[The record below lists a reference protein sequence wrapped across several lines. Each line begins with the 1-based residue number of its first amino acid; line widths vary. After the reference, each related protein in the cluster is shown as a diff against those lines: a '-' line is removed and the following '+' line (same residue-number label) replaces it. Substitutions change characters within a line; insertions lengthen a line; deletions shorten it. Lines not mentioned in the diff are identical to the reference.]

1 MSVIVKTGGLDGIR
15 SLGDLSTAFA
25 LAGPTAWTGAAVV
38 GFTALIAVANAYVQK
53 QKEIDDNAR
62 NAFSTWSE
70 LNSNLETQISEIT
83 RLKTALDEGSLSEQ
97 EAYNAK
103 SQLYDIQN
111 QLVNSYGD
119 QAQGIDLVNGKL
131 EDQTNLIRKN
141 IAAKEA
147 SDVLNLNENIKGN
160 DRAIKQMEAVRDYEL
175 GDIRS
180 YGFFGRDSAAE
191 NAIREIVGR
200 YEGKIGLTPSEDGIS
215 ETIYFNGN
223 AEDAY
228 DTISKFMTD
237 VRNESKKFND
247 SKLFDSILN
256 ASSQSLSDAKGTLDT
271 YKTTYEEAKRAQLIA
286 DTEMYGDKTAADWMY
301 DAVNAVEEY
310 NSALS
315 SGDTSKIDEAGRA
328 FYAIKSNIDNLLET
342 SGMGQHSF
350 LFNDIFDQ
358 VNKRIESQYK
368 LEEELATGSAKTHA
382 KILKASGLTALDL
395 KQAFDTEDL
404 QDGETQLNAIIDLA
418 DQLGYISK
426 DSAEDVYRLIDS
438 LAEWGYVAGGGI
450 SGAAKSVSAFQTSVK
465 SAIETQNNLTAAL
478 AAGNS
483 ATGMTSEQMQN
494 VISAFKD
501 IKDFD
506 MATLFENTATGIQM
520 NTEAF
525 KKYNKQIQLK
535 EQAELLDAIIAKTE
549 EYNNALNSDDK
560 EKAFKELI
568 QFQAMLDEYNAS
580 ISKYNAYITATSNA
594 NARDNYGNVVAGYK
608 SVGELIKQG
617 WTTDDSVTSFM
628 ELVRGENWNIGT
640 NWKGEEVI
648 LSTAEAYR
656 KLSEKIK
663 GTTHSL
669 KDYLTTDAK
678 GNLTSRG
685 VWRFADDLVKIF
697 GGDGSGIASKDENGL
712 YELDLTGDNL
722 QTVADRLGTTTEMV
736 ELFGKALSE
745 AGMNVHF
752 EPVAN
757 QIENLDKQIEQTKK
771 DIEAAKEAG
780 DDNGVLSGMEKLDSQ
795 TTKQIKLKVK
805 AAIEGGQ
812 SITDLLNMDDKTLS
826 KTLNIDMSEV
836 EKARQQLEQLGKET
850 GEIPLNVK
858 LDNEQF
864 SLILKGLGIE
874 VEVTPVVEES
884 PEVPPTTV
892 DVTPVLKETPTVT
905 PTTQNVTQTPPA
917 NVGSKV
923 LQANG
928 IVDYKLGSYPSTV
941 PSASGIINYTGNF
954 SGIGSPP
961 TLKGTVQYTSNSST
975 VGNGKPKSTGTMLN
989 VSHADGTAYNVL
1001 NYKRLSP
1008 SHAGG
1013 RVTLERNEY
1022 ALTNEVGKLLAN
1034 YKSI

>member
-1 MSVIVKTGGLDGIR
+1 MNGLARAD
-15 SLGDLSTAFA
+15 ANK
-25 LAGPTAWTGAAVV
+25 
-38 GFTALIAVANAYVQK
+38 LIN
-53 QKEIDDNAR
+53 EN
-62 NAFSTWSE
+62 
-70 LNSNLETQISEIT
+70 
-83 RLKTALDEGSLSEQ
+83 
-97 EAYNAK
+97 
-103 SQLYDIQN
+103 
-111 QLVNSYGD
+111 
-119 QAQGIDLVNGKL
+119 VNGY
-131 EDQTNLIRKN
+131 N
-141 IAAKEA
+141 
-147 SDVLNLNENIKGN
+147 
-160 DRAIKQMEAVRDYEL
+160 RAVSKMETEKKYEI
-175 GDIRS
+175 GSIPS
-180 YGFFGRDSAAE
+180 FMKDSAEGKAM
-191 NAIREIVGR
+191 REILSKYSDYVES
-200 YEGKIGLTPSEDGIS
+200 YKMPDGS
-215 ETIYFNGN
+215 ETFFIRAN

-228 DTISKFMTD
+228 ETINNFMNDVKELSK
-237 VRNESKKFND
+237 E
-247 SKLFDSILN
+247 FDG
-256 ASSQSLSDAKGTLDT
+256 SSGSSMFDMFYNTSAYSLSNAKDILST
-271 YKTTYEEAKRAQLIA
+271 YKETYEEAKRAQLIA

-342 SGMGQHSF
+342 SGMSQYSSM
-350 LFNDIFDQ
+350 FNDIFDQ

-368 LEEELATGSAKTHA
+368 LEGELATGSAKTHA

-395 KQAFDTEDL
+395 KQAFDTEGL

-418 DQLGYISK
+418 DKLGYISK

-438 LAEWGYVAGGGI
+438 LAEWGYVAGGST
-450 SGAAKSVSAFQTSVK
+450 SGAAKSVSAFQASVQT
-465 SAIETQNNLTAAL
+465 AIETQNNLTAAL

-535 EQAELLDAIIAKTE
+535 EQAEMLDTIAEKTR
-549 EYNNALNSDDK
+549 EYNDAVEANDT
-560 EKAFKELI
+560 EKISSSLKELV
-568 QFQAMLDEYNAS
+568 QLQAMLNEYNAS

-648 LSTAEAYR
+648 LSTAEAYG
-656 KLSEKIK
+656 KLSEKID

-722 QTVADRLGTTTEMV
+722 QTVAERLGTTTEMV
-736 ELFGKALSE
+736 ELFGKALSD

-752 EPVAN
+752 EPVTN

-771 DIEAAKEAG
+771 EIEAAKEAG
-780 DDNGVLSGMEKLDSQ
+780 DDNGALSGMEKLDSQ

-812 SITDLLNMDDKTLS
+812 SITDLLNMDNETLS

-836 EKARQQLEQLGKET
+836 EKARQQLEQLGQET
-850 GEIPLNVK
+850 GEVPLKVK

-864 SLILKGLGIE
+864 SSILQALGVE

-892 DVTPVLKETPTVT
+892 DVTPIIKETPKVK
-905 PTTQNVTQTPPA
+905 PTTQTVTQTPQA
-917 NVGSKV
+917 NVGSKT

-928 IVDYKLGSYPSTV
+928 IVNYKLGSYPRTA
-941 PSASGIINYTGNF
+941 PSVSGIANYTGNF
-954 SGIGSPP
+954 SGVGSPP
-961 TLKGTVQYTSNSST
+961 TLKGTVQYTSDFST
-975 VGNGKPKSTGTMLN
+975 GGNGGHYTKSTGTMLN
-989 VSHADGTAYNVL
+989 VAHADGTAYNVL

-1013 RVTLERNEY
+1013 RVALERNEY